1 MGLSSLCLITVSIYI
16 LSTIVLFHLVVA
28 NSLQSYNTPT
38 CHDDEIY
45 ALLQF
50 KQSFVIRKSASV
62 DKGAYPK
69 ISSWKSNSSCCSW
82 DGVECDEKTGH
93 VIGLDLSS
101 SCLYGSFS
109 SNNTLFSLVHL
120 QHLNLADNHFIGSQI
135 PTSIGKFPRLSLAQN
150 LTGLQTLDLSSINIS
165 STIPDTLTNLSRLTS
180 LTLADC
186 GLFGKLSGRIFK
198 LKNLKV
204 LDVSNNPALTGYFPD
219 DYSGSSPNLMSLKLS
234 ATNFFINLPSLIER
248 FHSLKELAVS
258 SCNISE
264 GPVPFSLGNL
274 RDLIYLDLSHNKFN
288 GQVPF
293 SLGNLRDLIYLDLS
307 YNKFNGQS
315 YNTPTCRD
323 DEIYA
328 LLQFKQS
335 FIIDMSASV
344 DKGAYPKIS
353 SWKSNSSCCSWDG
366 IECDEK
372 TGHVIGLNLNSS
384 CLYGSFSSNNTL
396 FSLVHLQRLNLAD
409 NDFNFSQIPTSI
421 RNFPRLRY
429 LNLSYSVFSGHVP
442 SEVLQLSK
450 LSSLD
455 LSRNEDIFFNEELL
469 RSLPQNLTG
478 LQTLDLSSI
487 NISSTV
493 PNTLTNLSLLTS
505 LILDNCGLSGKSLGR
520 IFKLKNLKVLSV
532 RYNPT
537 LTGYFPDDYNGS
549 SPDLMSLKL
558 SATNFSINL
567 PSLIERFHSLKEL
580 DLSSCNISEGPVP
593 FSLGNLRDLI
603 YLDLSHNNFN
613 GQIPTATLVN
623 LTQLTYLSLSYNYF
637 HGSVPWSL
645 FNLMNLQTVYLDHN
659 NLSGTVEFQKFL
671 NLQKLTSLDLSNNN
685 LELLAES
692 RFLNNATTVL
702 PKFEY
707 LGLGECNIR
716 EFPDFLRSQD
726 VLSYLDLSGNKLQG
740 QVPKW
745 MRNISTQTLF
755 YINISHNLLSG
766 FEKSPAVLPWLYLG
780 YLDLSFNMFR
790 ELLLLPLTSFRY
802 YNIANNKLTGRVSPM
817 ICNMTSLGYLDL
829 SNNKLIGNLP
839 QCGGNF
845 GAGLEYLKLGN
856 NSFHGNL
863 PQSYT
868 NGRNLRMI
876 DIGHNNFHG
885 QLPRSLAN
893 CASLEILVLSH
904 NNFSDT
910 FPVWLGALP
919 ELKILTMDHNVFYGV
934 IVKPNKKNLQ
944 FPMLRIL
951 DLSYNN
957 FSGQFPFEYIF
968 SGNGT
973 TSITHDLE
981 YYHIYESFIEYY
993 SYSITIICKGVER
1006 YYPRVREDLILI
1018 DISSNNFEGKIPEF
1032 IGKLEGIWSLNLSNN
1047 ILTGRIRSS
1056 LSNLS
1061 RLESL
1066 DISHNKLSGEIPQ
1079 QLAQLDSLS
1088 KFNVSHNNLTG
1099 PVPRGIHFT
1108 TFDSTSYQGN
1118 QGLCGDFLPKKCG
1131 NSEGTQLPPSTSEDN
1146 DSGSG
1151 IELDWKFV
1159 VAGSGSGLLVG
1170 VVLADF
1176 VITKW
1181 NVWFIEI
1188 VAIGANYG
1196 VVSSPKIAFKTFIT
1210 IPKLVQNHEYRFG
1223 AAPNVFG
1230 CNILIKRNDLETAHQ
1245 GKLVEAIKVMDEM
1258 EDNGVGANEV
1268 TYGVMIEACCKE
1280 KKSGCLP
1287 NKSTYAMLIEGLC
1300 DSGEEAEMAR
1310 VISMANWQCQVETNI
1325 DSDSWDLFLSKVV
1338 GDLHTAGEC

>member
-28 NSLQSYNTPT
+28 DSLQSYNTPT

-50 KQSFVIRKSASV
+50 KQSFVIRKFASV
-62 DKGAYPK
+62 KGAYPK

-101 SCLYGSFS
+101 SCLYGFFN

-120 QHLNLADNHFIGSQI
+120 QRLNLADNHFNLSQI
-135 PTSIGKFPRLSLAQN
+135 PTSIRNFPRLRYLNLSVSVFSGHVPSEVSQLSKLSSLDLSLNDDMFSNEELLRSLAQN
-150 LTGLQTLDLSSINIS
+150 LTGLETLDLSSINIS
-165 STIPDTLTNLSRLTS
+165 STVPDTLANLSHLTS
-180 LTLADC
+180 LTLDRC
-186 GLFGKLSGRIFK
+186 GLFGKLPGRIFKLQNLKVLSVRDNSALTGIFSNEELLRSLAQNSTALETLDLSFINISSTVPDTLTYLSLLTSLTLDGCGLSGKLPGRIFK

-204 LDVSNNPALTGYFPD
+204 LDVRYNPALTGYFPD
-219 DYSGSSPNLMSLKLS
+219 DYTGSSPDLMSLKLS
-234 ATNFFINLPSLIER
+234 STNFFIDLPSLIER
-248 FHSLKELAVS
+248 FPSLKELGVS
-258 SCNISE
+258 SCKISE
-264 GPVPFSLGNL
+264 GPVPL
-274 RDLIYLDLSHNKFN
+274 
-288 GQVPF
+288 

-307 YNKFNGQS
+307 YNKFNGQ
-315 YNTPTCRD
+315 
-323 DEIYA
+323 
-328 LLQFKQS
+328 
-335 FIIDMSASV
+335 
-344 DKGAYPKIS
+344 
-353 SWKSNSSCCSWDG
+353 
-366 IECDEK
+366 
-372 TGHVIGLNLNSS
+372 
-384 CLYGSFSSNNTL
+384 
-396 FSLVHLQRLNLAD
+396 
-409 NDFNFSQIPTSI
+409 
-421 RNFPRLRY
+421 
-429 LNLSYSVFSGHVP
+429 
-442 SEVLQLSK
+442 
-450 LSSLD
+450 
-455 LSRNEDIFFNEELL
+455 
-469 RSLPQNLTG
+469 
-478 LQTLDLSSI
+478 
-487 NISSTV
+487 
-493 PNTLTNLSLLTS
+493 
-505 LILDNCGLSGKSLGR
+505 
-520 IFKLKNLKVLSV
+520 
-532 RYNPT
+532 
-537 LTGYFPDDYNGS
+537 
-549 SPDLMSLKL
+549 
-558 SATNFSINL
+558 
-567 PSLIERFHSLKEL
+567 
-580 DLSSCNISEGPVP
+580 
-593 FSLGNLRDLI
+593 
-603 YLDLSHNNFN
+603 
-613 GQIPTATLVN
+613 IPTAMLGN
-623 LTQLTYLSLSYNYF
+623 LTQLTYLSLSNNYF
-637 HGSVPWSL
+637 HGSVPQCL
-645 FNLMNLQTVYLDHN
+645 FNLTNLQTLLLHRN
-659 NLSGTVEFQKFL
+659 NLSGTLEFQKFL

-685 LELLAES
+685 LELLPES

-707 LGLGECNIR
+707 LGLGGCNIR
-716 EFPDFLRSQD
+716 EFPNFLRSQEA
-726 VLSYLDLSGNKLQG
+726 LFELDLSGNKLQG

-745 MRNISTQTLF
+745 MWNISTETLS
-755 YINISHNLLSG
+755 YINISHNFLSG
-766 FEKSPAVLPWLYLG
+766 FEKTAAVLPLVNPR

-790 ELLLLPLTSFRY
+790 ELLLFPSTSFWY
-802 YNIANNKLTGRVSPM
+802 YNIANNKLTGQVSPM
-817 ICNMTSLGYLDL
+817 ICNMTFLGYLDL

-845 GAGLEYLKLGN
+845 SASLEYLKLGN

-868 NGRNLRMI
+868 NGSNLRMI

-893 CASLEILVLSH
+893 CASLESLVLSH
-904 NNFSDT
+904 NKFNDT
-910 FPVWLGALP
+910 FPVWMGALP

-934 IVKPNKKNLQ
+934 ILKPNKKNLH

-973 TSITHDLE
+973 TTITHDLE
-981 YYHIYESFIEYY
+981 YYQFYSFKVGY
-993 SYSITIICKGVER
+993 YSITIICKGVEI

-1032 IGKLEGIWSLNLSNN
+1032 IGKLQGIWSLNLSNN
-1047 ILTGRIRSS
+1047 ILTGHIPSS

-1066 DISHNKLSGEIPQ
+1066 DLSHNKLSGEIPQ

-1188 VAIGANYG
+1188 VA
-1196 VVSSPKIAFKTFIT
+1196 V
-1210 IPKLVQNHEYRFG
+1210 
-1223 AAPNVFG
+1223 
-1230 CNILIKRNDLETAHQ
+1230 LIMFWKRIRKPRN
-1245 GKLVEAIKVMDEM
+1245 
-1258 EDNGVGANEV
+1258 
-1268 TYGVMIEACCKE
+1268 
-1280 KKSGCLP
+1280 
-1287 NKSTYAMLIEGLC
+1287 
-1300 DSGEEAEMAR
+1300 
-1310 VISMANWQCQVETNI
+1310 
-1325 DSDSWDLFLSKVV
+1325 
-1338 GDLHTAGEC
+1338 

>member
-38 CHDDEIY
+38 CRDDEIY

-50 KQSFVIRKSASV
+50 KQSFVIRKFAS
-62 DKGAYPK
+62 DYEGAYPK
-69 ISSWKSNSSCCSW
+69 ISSWKSNNSCCTW
-82 DGVECDEKTGH
+82 NGIECDEKTGH

-120 QHLNLADNHFIGSQI
+120 QRLNLADNH
-135 PTSIGKFPRLSLAQN
+135 
-150 LTGLQTLDLSSINIS
+150 
-165 STIPDTLTNLSRLTS
+165 
-180 LTLADC
+180 
-186 GLFGKLSGRIFK
+186 
-198 LKNLKV
+198 
-204 LDVSNNPALTGYFPD
+204 
-219 DYSGSSPNLMSLKLS
+219 
-234 ATNFFINLPSLIER
+234 
-248 FHSLKELAVS
+248 
-258 SCNISE
+258 
-264 GPVPFSLGNL
+264 
-274 RDLIYLDLSHNKFN
+274 
-288 GQVPF
+288 
-293 SLGNLRDLIYLDLS
+293 
-307 YNKFNGQS
+307 
-315 YNTPTCRD
+315 
-323 DEIYA
+323 
-328 LLQFKQS
+328 
-335 FIIDMSASV
+335 
-344 DKGAYPKIS
+344 
-353 SWKSNSSCCSWDG
+353 
-366 IECDEK
+366 
-372 TGHVIGLNLNSS
+372 
-384 CLYGSFSSNNTL
+384 
-396 FSLVHLQRLNLAD
+396 
-409 NDFNFSQIPTSI
+409 FNFSQIPTSI

-442 SEVLQLSK
+442 SEVSQLSK

-455 LSRNEDIFFNEELL
+455 LSRNEDMFSFEELL
-469 RSLPQNLTG
+469 RSLAQNLTG
-478 LQTLDLSSI
+478 LETLDLSSI

-493 PNTLTNLSLLTS
+493 PDTLANLSLLTSLTLDRCGLFGKLPGRIFKLKNLKVLSVGYNSALTGIFSNEELLRSLAQNLTSLETLDLSGINISSTVPDTLTNLSLLTS
-505 LILDNCGLSGKSLGR
+505 LILENCGLSGKSLGR
-520 IFKLKNLKVLSV
+520 IFKLKNLKVLDV
-532 RYNPT
+532 RNNRA
-537 LTGYFPDDYNGS
+537 LTGYFPDDYSVS

-603 YLDLSHNNFN
+603 YLDLSYNKFNGQIPTATLGNLRNLIYLDLSYNNFN
-613 GQIPTATLVN
+613 GQIPTATLGNLRNLIYLDLSYNEFNGQIPTAMLGN
-623 LTQLTYLSLSYNYF
+623 LTQLTYLSLSNNYF
-637 HGSVPWSL
+637 HGSVPQSL
-645 FNLMNLQTVYLDHN
+645 FNLMNLQTLELDHN
-659 NLSGTVEFQKFL
+659 SLSGTVEFQKFL
-671 NLQKLTSLDLSNNN
+671 NLQKLTDLDLSNNN
-685 LELLAES
+685 LELLSES

-707 LGLGECNIR
+707 LRLGGCNIR
-716 EFPDFLRSQD
+716 EFPDFLRSQEA
-726 VLSYLDLSGNKLQG
+726 LFELDLSGNKLQG

-745 MRNISTQTLF
+745 MWNTSTETLF
-755 YINISHNLLSG
+755 YINISHNFLSG
-766 FEKSPAVLPWLYLG
+766 FEKTPAVLPLVDLY

-790 ELLLLPLTSFRY
+790 ELLLFRSASIEY
-802 YNIANNKLTGRVSPM
+802 YNIANNKLTGRVSSM
-817 ICNMTSLGYLDL
+817 ICNMTSLRYLDL
-829 SNNKLIGNLP
+829 SNNKLIGDLP
-839 QCGGNF
+839 QCGRNF
-845 GAGLEYLKLGN
+845 SVNLEYVKLGN
-856 NSFHGNL
+856 NSFLGNL

-868 NGRNLRMI
+868 NGSNLRMM
-876 DIGHNNFHG
+876 DISHNNFHG

-893 CASLEILVLSH
+893 CASLESLVLSH

-934 IVKPNKKNLQ
+934 ILKPDKKNLQ
-944 FPMLRIL
+944 FSMLRIL

-973 TSITHDLE
+973 TTITHDLE
-981 YYHIYESFIEYY
+981 YYLIDSY
-993 SYSITIICKGVER
+993 SIGYYSITIISKGVER
-1006 YYPRVREDLILI
+1006 YYPKVREDLILI

-1047 ILTGRIRSS
+1047 ILTGHIPSS

-1066 DISHNKLSGEIPQ
+1066 DLSHNKLSGEIPQ

-1099 PVPRGIHFT
+1099 PVPRGAHFT
-1108 TFDSTSYQGN
+1108 TFDSTSYLGN
-1118 QGLCGDFLPKKCG
+1118 QGLCGDLLPKKCG

-1188 VAIGANYG
+1188 VA
-1196 VVSSPKIAFKTFIT
+1196 V
-1210 IPKLVQNHEYRFG
+1210 
-1223 AAPNVFG
+1223 
-1230 CNILIKRNDLETAHQ
+1230 LIMFSKMIRKPRN
-1245 GKLVEAIKVMDEM
+1245 
-1258 EDNGVGANEV
+1258 
-1268 TYGVMIEACCKE
+1268 
-1280 KKSGCLP
+1280 
-1287 NKSTYAMLIEGLC
+1287 
-1300 DSGEEAEMAR
+1300 
-1310 VISMANWQCQVETNI
+1310 
-1325 DSDSWDLFLSKVV
+1325 
-1338 GDLHTAGEC
+1338 